1 MGRPATHTPEAL
13 LDAAVGLFAGGGA
26 RAVTMAAVARAAGAP
41 SGSVYHRFPDR
52 PALLAAL
59 WLRVVETFGD
69 AYLRRLGEAPSP
81 QDVVETA
88 AWAVSWCRDHPGE
101 AAALNAG
108 RGAFSPE
115 QWSAEATDALRT
127 SERARDRAI
136 GARLSAA
143 ARAARRPVDEVVFAA
158 VDLPV
163 SVVRRHLPGEVPP
176 EAVDLTRRLASRIV
190 LDAGDG

>member
-13 LDAAVGLFAGGGA
+13 LDAAVGLFADGGA

-59 WLRVVETFGD
+59 WLRVVETFGA
-69 AYLRRLGEAPSP
+69 AYVRRLGDAPTP

-88 AWAVSWCRDHPGE
+88 AWTVSWCREHPG
-101 AAALNAG
+101 AAAVLNAG
-108 RGAFSPE
+108 RSAFSPE
-115 QWSAEATDALRT
+115 QWSAEATEALRT

-136 GARLSAA
+136 GARLREA
-143 ARAARRPVDEVVFAA
+143 ARTAGRPADEVLFAA
-158 VDLPV
+158 VELPV
-163 SVVRRHLPGEVPP
+163 SVVRRHLPGEVPAD
-176 EAVDLTRRLASRIV
+176 AVDLTRRLASRIV
-190 LDAGDG
+190 LGAGV